1 MPTEVGE
8 NENGGVGSPE
18 SLPIHLIRRQCPLC
32 SMLPERE
39 IWVTSSPLIGK
50 GNPFPEKQKLL
61 SKLSLFLARLNKSS
75 GRAVIVTLALASASS
90 LQCPRWHKPLDSSL
104 ISWLK
109 IFLSDGQSAVSRAI
123 LAVRRQALFKMM
135 VKP

>member
-1 MPTEVGE
+1 MGE

-32 SMLPERE
+32 SMFPERE
-39 IWVTSSPLIGK
+39 IWVTSSPLFGK

-61 SKLSLFLARLNKSS
+61 SKLLSLFLARLNKSS

-90 LQCPRWHKPLDSSL
+90 LRCLRWHKPLDSSL

-123 LAVRRQALFKMM
+123 LAVRRQALFKIM